1 MEETKKNPSENR
13 NEAGLG
19 RRDLMKLGVGAG
31 VAMAIPAGAVAAAQ
45 QGEATPAQSGAA
57 AAPRAAARPQ
67 SMEPT
72 GPLQAVPMVQQW
84 PAIAESGEVVT
95 STTAGY
101 TTHTGAGWVN
111 NSGRHSGNGP
121 MDEVTRRLVE
131 YTANFSEAQMTPPVI
146 TAINY
151 LMADFWA
158 CLYSGFETDP
168 GRAAARLSQR
178 YAMNGDFKS
187 TVFGYGITTTPEMA
201 AFANG
206 GMGRHSDYDDHNSI
220 LVCSCVAMGEALHST
235 GAQVMQA
242 MAIAY
247 EVQAALVGTRSVD
260 NPGHV
265 EFDNWDLAPA
275 IACASGHLLGL
286 NEDYL
291 ANAVSLALLPHMPLY
306 SRIGTQSMWKGFHAA
321 EQGRNGV
328 FAALIARDGMTG
340 PCMPFEGRDGLIA
353 HLGPFTRDVR
363 LPASPDGRLA
373 METGHGS
380 GRGGYKRFAT
390 EGTTQTFH
398 GSILPPLREWAKPEE
413 IASMELENTY
423 YSWQEICDPPKWD
436 PRNRET
442 ADHSFPYNIARSILD
457 GYIYFDSFAKEKYM
471 DPKAREL
478 MAKLTVRPNPAA
490 GFNEISLKVR
500 KNSGEEKVFVAKA
513 EAPFA
518 NDEIVAKYKRS
529 ADFFKIGNSDQILKT
544 WMNLHD
550 LKDIGEAVSV
560 VAKFGSPKPLS
571 DMSPA
576 RIS

>member
-1 MEETKKNPSENR
+1 MDNVKR
-13 NEAGLG
+13 EAGPDREVPSLG

-31 VAMAIPAGAVAAAQ
+31 VAMAIPTSAVAAAQ

-57 AAPRAAARPQ
+57 AAPRAPRAE
-67 SMEPT
+67 SMGPT
-72 GPLQAVPMVQQW
+72 GPLQPVPMVQQW
-84 PAIAESGEVVT
+84 PEIAESAYVVT
-95 STTAGY
+95 STTPGY

-131 YTANFSEAQMTPPVI
+131 FTANFSEAKMTPSVI
-146 TAINY
+146 TALNY
-151 LMADFWA
+151 LMPDFLA
-158 CLYSGFETDP
+158 CFFSGFETDP

-178 YAMNGDFKS
+178 YAMSGDFKA
-187 TVFGYGITTTPEMA
+187 TLFGYGITTTPEMA

-235 GAQVMQA
+235 GAQVLQA

-247 EVQAALVGTRSVD
+247 EVRAGLGGGYDS
-260 NPGHV
+260 PGHV
-265 EFDNWDLAPA
+265 EFDDWSIAPA
-275 IACASGHLLGL
+275 VACAAGHLMGL

-306 SRIGTQSMWKGFHAA
+306 SRIGTQSMWKGFHSA

-353 HLGPFTRDVR
+353 HIGPFTRDPKF
-363 LPASPDGRLA
+363 PASADGKLA
-373 METGHGS
+373 IETGHGM

-390 EGTTQTFH
+390 EGTTQTYH

-478 MAKLTVRPNPAA
+478 MAKLTVRPNPAP
-490 GFNEISLKVR
+490 GFSNISLKVR
-500 KNSGEEKVFVAKA
+500 KNSGEEKVFTAKP

-518 NDEIVAKYKRS
+518 NDEIIAKYKRS
-529 ADFFKIGNSDQILKT
+529 ADFFKIGPSDQILKA

-550 LKDIGEAVSV
+550 LKDIGEAVA
-560 VAKFGSPKPLS
+560 VASKFGNPKPLS